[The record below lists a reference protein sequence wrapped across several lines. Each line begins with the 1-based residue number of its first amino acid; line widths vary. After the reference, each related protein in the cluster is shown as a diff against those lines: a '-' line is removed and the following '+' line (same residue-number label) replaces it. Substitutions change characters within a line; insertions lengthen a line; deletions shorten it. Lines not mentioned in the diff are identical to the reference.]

1 MNMKKS
7 FKDLLGRIEHVLEQE
22 GLEDIVL
29 DCVENYDEDGF
40 IVFLSCIYEG
50 VPYES
55 SSCVVFKDSVD
66 VYYIT
71 DFPNEES
78 PIIKKIVKDDLIVE
92 FVD

>member
-29 DCVENYDEDGF
+29 DCVENYDGDGF

-50 VPYES
+50 VNYQVLKHLGFLFQQDNLLLPQAQE
-55 SSCVVFKDSVD
+55 
-66 VYYIT
+66 
-71 DFPNEES
+71 
-78 PIIKKIVKDDLIVE
+78 
-92 FVD
+92 